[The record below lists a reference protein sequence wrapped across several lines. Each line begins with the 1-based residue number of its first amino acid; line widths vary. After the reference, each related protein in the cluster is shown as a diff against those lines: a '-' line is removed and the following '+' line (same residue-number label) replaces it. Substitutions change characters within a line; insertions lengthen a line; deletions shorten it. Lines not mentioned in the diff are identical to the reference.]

1 MIHFWNFLR
10 TLPIAH
16 ELGERHRPHLG
27 GSGFQNPADSI
38 QDYLTSCRRRVE
50 AARTDL
56 DESRAAWIIE
66 GNSPFV
72 LKPDSDG
79 RPQRGILMVHG
90 LSDSPFMMRDLGRF
104 FQQQGF
110 YVLAMQLP
118 GHGSRPGDLLD
129 ARWHNWVTAHQ
140 HLLELLAT
148 EVDDV
153 YLLGFSAGATL
164 NLYQSLRNTTITGLF
179 LFAPALR
186 ISAMARL
193 AGPLSYF
200 GKWWQR
206 FSWFELQPDSDFFK
220 YESLTNRSIH
230 EVYEMTRA
238 VRRLTMLAERR
249 LPVFVVASEK
259 DVAVDSRTTLAWFA
273 RQKGLP
279 KRMLYY
285 STGQPSVPAGV
296 TLVPAHLP
304 DQKIKS
310 FAHTALMQSPANPHY
325 GIEGEHRFCTHYYH
339 LDPAKYRLC
348 KARQEDCLGEMF
360 DESAEC
366 EVIRRLTY
374 NPLYEDMLA
383 EIKAFIDELSG

>member
-1 MIHFWNFLR
+1 MIHFWNFLK

-16 ELGERHRPHLG
+16 ELSERHRPYA
-27 GSGFQNPADSI
+27 ADSAFQTHAGSI
-38 QDYLTSCRRRVE
+38 EAYLDACRQRVE

-56 DESRAAWIIE
+56 DGERAAWVIE

-72 LKPDSDG
+72 FKPDCND
-79 RPQRGILMVHG
+79 RPRRGVLMVHG
-90 LSDSPFMMRDLGRF
+90 LSDSPFMMRDLGHF

-118 GHGSRPGDLLD
+118 GHGTRPGDLLRV
-129 ARWHNWVTAHQ
+129 RWQDWAASHQ
-140 HLLELLAT
+140 RLLELLAA

-164 NLYQSLRNTTITGLF
+164 NIYQSMRNNTIKGLF

-193 AGPLSYF
+193 AGPLSHF

-206 FSWFELQPDSDFFK
+206 FSWFELQPDSDYFK
-220 YESLTNRSIH
+220 YESLTNRAIH
-230 EVYEMTRA
+230 EVYDMIKA
-238 VRRLTMLAERR
+238 VRRQASQLERR
-249 LPVFVVASEK
+249 LPVFVAASEN
-259 DVAVDSRTTLAWFA
+259 DVAVDSRATLDWFS
-273 RQKGLP
+273 RQRGLP

-285 STGQPSVPAGV
+285 STGRPGTPEKV

-304 DQKIKS
+304 AQNIKS
-310 FAHTALMQSPANPHY
+310 FSHTSLMQSPSNPHY
-325 GIEGEHRFCTHYYH
+325 GKQGEHCFCTHYYH
-339 LDPAKYRLC
+339 LDPARYRRC

-360 DESAEC
+360 DESADC

-374 NPLYEDMLA
+374 NPLFEELLA
-383 EIKAFIDELSG
+383 EIRVFLDEL